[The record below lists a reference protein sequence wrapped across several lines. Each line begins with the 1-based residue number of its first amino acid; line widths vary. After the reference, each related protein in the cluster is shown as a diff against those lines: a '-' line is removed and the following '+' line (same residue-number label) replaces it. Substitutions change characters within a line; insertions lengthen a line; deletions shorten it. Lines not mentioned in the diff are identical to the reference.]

1 MIIGAPASPDSRGEG
16 LSPRLAETFAALRAE
31 ARGTARPASRS
42 ILPPVQEPRVSVPE
56 GPATTLL
63 KNHQKA
69 EIGILAKQAFAKA
82 EKHGLNDG
90 LSEKDWRHREA
101 IKACGLRISE
111 ASQQHYN
118 ELVSHFSQLAG
129 QQGRAF
135 GAEMRKGTD
144 ALRIALFKLRAELAK
159 QGLDDGYAASIAKHK
174 FKVMS
179 LERLSAKQVWVLVYD
194 LRRIAGGA
202 AGKARK
208 QAEAKA
214 QGAGSKGQG
223 AMTKGQKA
231 RDYVLHSSAKA
242 SAGKQASAPA
252 DIDAPF

>member
-16 LSPRLAETFAALRAE
+16 ISPRLVETFAALRAE
-31 ARGTARPASRS
+31 ARGSVRPAPRS
-42 ILPPVQEPRVSVPE
+42 LLPAVNEPRVSVP
-56 GPATTLL
+56 GGTASKLL
-63 KNHQKA
+63 KNNQKA
-69 EIGILAKQAFAKA
+69 EIGILAKQAFQKA

-90 LSEKDWRHREA
+90 LKEADWRHREA

-111 ASQQHYN
+111 ASQQHYD

-129 QQGRAF
+129 QPGRAF

-144 ALRIALFKLRAELAK
+144 SQRIALFKLREELAK
-159 QGLDDGYAASIAKHK
+159 QGLTDGYAASIAKHK

-179 LERLSAKQVWVLVYD
+179 LERLTAKQVWVLVYD

-208 QAEAKA
+208 AAASQAQVAGSQTAKA
-214 QGAGSKGQG
+214 GRRLRAQAPSPKPQ
-223 AMTKGQKA
+223 AFRHRRAFMTGFT
-231 RDYVLHSSAKA
+231 
-242 SAGKQASAPA
+242 G
-252 DIDAPF
+252 